1 MQPSG
6 DWVSGPCSGLRAA
19 KSVGGSARKRIAER
33 DYLWIRAEL
42 IKPPIRDSGRRG
54 HVMVYRR
61 ECVSEQESRR
71 AEEQERERKKERK
84 GEGDDER

>member
-19 KSVGGSARKRIAER
+19 KSVSGSARKRIAER

-42 IKPPIRDSGRRG
+42 IKPPIRDSE
-54 HVMVYRR
+54 R
-61 ECVSEQESRR
+61 EEDMRCYTEERESVCESRK
-71 AEEQERERKKERK
+71 AEE
-84 GEGDDER
+84 